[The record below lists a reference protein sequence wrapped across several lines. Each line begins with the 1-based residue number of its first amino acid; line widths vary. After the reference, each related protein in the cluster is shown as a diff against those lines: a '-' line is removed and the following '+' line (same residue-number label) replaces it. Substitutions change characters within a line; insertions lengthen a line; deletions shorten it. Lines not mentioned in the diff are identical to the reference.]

1 MKPINFNRKIVK
13 TKIVFYLTLLVL
25 ITIGT
30 IIFLSG
36 PKNIY
41 NDTLTTISVI
51 SILIFTMMFLGLYK
65 GITIED
71 DMDNLVN
78 SYKFNKFFDIVPVS
92 TKEINIELDEGPI
105 GIIFSILAWF
115 LISIIFSLL
124 ISLLIASFWYL
135 LILMIMALYWIF
147 YRAVRLV
154 FRKSV
159 ICKGN
164 IFESTKY
171 SFFYTVLY
179 TIWFFAI
186 GFAAK
191 IINSAK

>member
-1 MKPINFNRKIVK
+1 MNPANFNRKTVK
-13 TKIVFYLTLLVL
+13 AKIIFYITLLVL
-25 ITIGT
+25 ISIGS

-36 PKNIY
+36 QKNFY

-71 DMDNLVN
+71 DMENLVK
-78 SYKFNKFFDIVPVS
+78 SYKFSKFFDIIPVS
-92 TKEINIELDEGPI
+92 TKEINIELDEGPL

-154 FRKSV
+154 FRKSA
-159 ICKGN
+159 ICKGIILKVLN
-164 IFESTKY
+164 IVYFTLCCIP
-171 SFFYTVLY
+171 F
-179 TIWFFAI
+179 
-186 GFAAK
+186 GF
-191 IINSAK
+191 SQ